1 MIILKDGIRVK
12 RIIGAAGQC
21 KACKAEMFWAE
32 TLTGKFMPVVKGKKE
47 WISHFTNCPKA
58 SSFRKK

>member
-1 MIILKDGIRVK
+1 MIILKGGIRVK
-12 RIIGAAGQC
+12 RIIGAASQC

-47 WISHFTNCPKA
+47 
-58 SSFRKK
+58 FRLVRVK